1 MDLGDCV
8 LERLTL
14 DIFLDRPVID
24 LPLQAEELPLQERL
38 CEVGEI
44 AIDVNAVPFGAGFVL
59 AQGALPALA
68 GGNV

>member
-1 MDLGDCV
+1 VDLGDCV

-24 LPLQAEELPLQERL
+24 LPLQERL
-38 CEVGEI
+38 CEVGEF
-44 AIDVNAVPFGAGFVL
+44 ATDVNAVPFGASFVL

-68 GGNV
+68 ADNV